1 MKREKRGKIGMAG
14 FREKGNTV
22 ASSQKMEIAARHVLR
37 EQSTL
42 IALLATCK
50 FCCSKARWSKWQVLL
65 HTDHGTLRSTAVEL
79 Y

>member
-14 FREKGNTV
+14 SREKGNTV

-50 FCCSKARWSKWQVLL
+50 FCCSKAR
-65 HTDHGTLRSTAVEL
+65 
-79 Y
+79 